1 MGLPVQSLGAPRP
14 ATDTPIGSLHG
25 GSPRE
30 RCAVRDW
37 DSNPH
42 VRQGLQDTERL
53 VPKRG
58 VEPLRAFSPLDP
70 ESFFGVFDM
79 VSKIK
84 SLGKSMVLRF
94 HDFNHFTV
102 FYDLLAQN

>member
-70 ESFFGVFDM
+70 ES
-79 VSKIK
+79 SASASSATSARRIK
-84 SLGKSMVLRF
+84 GSRIIAETLPQASGKVGPL
-94 HDFNHFTV
+94 
-102 FYDLLAQN
+102 